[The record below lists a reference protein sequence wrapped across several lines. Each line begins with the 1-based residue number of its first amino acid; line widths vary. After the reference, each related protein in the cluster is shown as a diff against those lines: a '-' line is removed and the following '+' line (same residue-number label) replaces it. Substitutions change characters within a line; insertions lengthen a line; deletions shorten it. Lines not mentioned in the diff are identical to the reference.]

1 MDLFDSEMLRLWKA
15 LNSNAVNYI
24 MVGGVAINLHGYQR
38 TTDDID
44 IWIEDTLENRK
55 KLRKSFADCEMGDF
69 EPLERMPFIPGWTY
83 FNLNNGIRLDLM
95 DKMKGLEGN
104 LSFDEC
110 LQLASVADIEGVAV
124 PFLHIN
130 HLLDNKKAVN
140 RPKDQIDVIYLEK
153 IKKLREEEDSNSN
166 PS

>member
-1 MDLFDSEMLRLWKA
+1 
-15 LNSNAVNYI
+15 

-44 IWIEDTLENRK
+44 IWIKDTLENRK
-55 KLRKSFADCEMGDF
+55 KLRKSFEDCEIGDF

-95 DKMKGLEGN
+95 DQMKGLEGN

-110 LQLASVADIEGVAV
+110 YTLASLADIEGVTV

-130 HLLDNKKAVN
+130 HLLSNKKAVN

-153 IKKLREEEDSNSN
+153 IKKLREEEDFNSN